1 MMFLIMMLKLV
12 SENTLN
18 DYNFTLSLAARLEL
32 SYIVEAYYICKTY
45 YNINAVESV
54 YKRVLFNFD

>member
-1 MMFLIMMLKLV
+1 MLKLV